1 MQMTSFV
8 RLRAMA
14 VAFLAMC
21 ALAACSDDD
30 KTPTGPTTGTLAVNV
45 GGLPAGTNA
54 SVTIAGPNGFS
65 QTATASTTVST
76 AQPGSYTV
84 TAASVTASSVTY
96 NATVS
101 GSPATVTAGGSAT
114 VTVTYTAAA
123 PTTGTLTVNVTGLPS
138 GVNGA
143 VTVTGPN
150 SYNRTLTATTTATVA
165 TGSYT
170 VAAATVTSN
179 NVRYAGTV
187 TGSPANVTAGGTATA
202 SVAYAVT
209 PNPTV
214 TLSGSIAA
222 NRTLTA
228 DTTWVLRGF
237 VYVNSGAT
245 LTVNA
250 GTRIVGDTTA
260 LGSALFVLRGARIV
274 ANGTES
280 APIVMTSQRSA
291 GNRSPGDW
299 GGLIIVGNARNNRTG
314 NIIVEGSD
322 GSVVGANPAGVVYT
336 GGTNDADNS
345 GTLRYVRVEFAG
357 YATLPDAELNSFT
370 FAAVGSGTTFEYLQ
384 SVAGLDDSFE
394 WFGGTVDGK
403 YLVSYESGDDH
414 FDTSEGYR
422 GRNQFLIAFQS
433 TYITPRA
440 GAGAVSADPQGFEV
454 DGCNGGG
461 CTAPSGGNAQSS
473 GAADG
478 LWTMNVFANYTV
490 IGVGGTQTTPTQG
503 GVGMV
508 LRRGTGGYYIN
519 GVIAR
524 WPRQAISMRDSTTNN
539 RFQVDSLIFKSNY
552 LAENGSQNNGVIF
565 DPTGTNFGQESAFT
579 ARGQTNEVAAAS
591 VTAASLFAALP
602 TGSATTT
609 VANFD
614 WSPASGSPIATG
626 GLSSFA
632 NDPRIAA
639 RAGTFITPT
648 AYRGA
653 AAPGGT
659 KWWANWTSYA
669 RN

>member
-14 VAFLAMC
+14 VAFLAMG

-30 KTPTGPTTGTLAVNV
+30 DPVQPTTGTLAVNV
-45 GGLPAGTNA
+45 SGLPAGTNA
-54 SVTIAGPNGFS
+54 AVTITGPSNYN
-65 QTATASTTVST
+65 QTATASTSASVPAGT
-76 AQPGSYTV
+76 YTV
-84 TAASVTASSVTY
+84 AAAAVTASSVTY
-96 NATVS
+96 NATVT
-101 GSPATVTAGGSAT
+101 GSPATVTAGGSTA

-123 PTTGTLTVNVTGLPS
+123 PTTGTLTVNVTGLPA

-143 VTVTGPN
+143 VTITGPN
-150 SYNRTLTATTTATVA
+150 NYNQARTATSTATVP

-170 VAAATVTSN
+170 VTAAAVTNN
-179 NVRYAGTV
+179 NVRYTGTV
-187 TGSPANVTAGGTATA
+187 TGSPANVTAGGTTTA
-202 SVAYAVT
+202 SVAYAVAA
-209 PNPTV
+209 NPSV

-228 DTTWVLRGF
+228 DTNYVLRGF

-250 GTRIVGDTTA
+250 GTKIVGDTTA

-274 ANGTES
+274 ANGTEA

-403 YLVSYESGDDH
+403 YLISYESGDDH

-422 GRNQFLIAFQS
+422 GRNQFLIAYQS

-461 CTAPSGGNAQSS
+461 CTAPAGGNAQSS
-473 GAADG
+473 GQADG
-478 LWTMNVFANYTV
+478 LWNMNVMANYTL
-490 IGVGGTQTTPTQG
+490 IGVGGTQTTPANG
-503 GVGMV
+503 GVGVV

-539 RFQVDSLIFKSNY
+539 RFLVDSLIFKSNY
-552 LAENGSQNNGVIF
+552 LAENGSQNGGVVF

-579 ARGQTNEVAAAS
+579 GRGQTNEVAAAA
-591 VTAASLFAALP
+591 VTAASLFTSLP
-602 TGSATTT
+602 AGSATTT
-609 VANFD
+609 GANFD
-614 WSPASGSPIATG
+614 WTPAASSPIATG
-626 GLSSFA
+626 GLSTFA
-632 NDPRIAA
+632 ADPRIAA

-648 AYRGA
+648 TYRGA
-653 AAPGGT
+653 AAPSGA